1 MAEAYCEPPK
11 FRVEHL
17 IAEDDFVTAVG
28 QISMKD
34 KDGKLTDYAYCDIWR
49 FRDRRMAELKAFVI

>member
-1 MAEAYCEPPK
+1 MAKAYSEPPK

-28 QISMKD
+28 QISIKD
-34 KDGKLTDYAYCDIWR
+34 QDGKLTEYTYCDVWR
-49 FRDRRMAELKAFVI
+49 FRDGLMAELKAFVI